1 MRLIG
6 ASGTPRLLRVER
18 LAARQHL
25 NHLGDLAG
33 PARSSLRVASVTLVE
48 DLFVVRLSVTVPAY
62 RPGSHLEPCL
72 DSPLEQGIDAE
83 DYEDLRRR
91 GSTGEIGSA
100 SGPGGAPYPVVC
112 LHRATPEWPGQAR
125 NQVCRPR

>member
-1 MRLIG
+1 MVI
-6 ASGTPRLLRVER
+6 RLLRVER

-91 GSTGEIGSA
+91 GPPARSGARLDQAAHRIRLCVCIGPPR
-100 SGPGGAPYPVVC
+100 SGRDRRETRYA
-112 LHRATPEWPGQAR
+112 AR
-125 NQVCRPR
+125 VDY